1 MESVSILDILSLS
14 AAITAVICFVKV
26 QREFNALKRDIT
38 EGNV

>member
-1 MESVSILDILSLS
+1 MESVSIFDILSLS
-14 AAITAVICFVKV
+14 AAITVAICFVKV